1 MTPSD
6 LAVWIQT
13 IVIVVSFG
21 LAYRQ
26 FIRWREEIIGSK
38 QIDLAIQIGKNAIRV
53 REGFKSARSPFGTSL
68 KRNPDITPEEMEQLQ
83 IEHQEREADLRV
95 RSILDPLAQ
104 LEELV
109 WEASF
114 IFETEFDTDL
124 KKYMQAY
131 WVLFK
136 DFTGAL
142 WLRLDGRLKATDPK
156 YLVVYLSEP
165 KEDDFGLKIAEI
177 TEQFLELVK
186 KTTKP
191 AKQIPYEP
199 SAEWRNAS

>member
-53 REGFKSARSPFGTSL
+53 REGFKSARSPFKTSL

-83 IEHQEREADLRV
+83 IEHQEREADLRT
-95 RSILDPLAQ
+95 RLKTSPQSCRMGRLISIL
-104 LEELV
+104 
-109 WEASF
+109 
-114 IFETEFDTDL
+114 
-124 KKYMQAY
+124 
-131 WVLFK
+131 
-136 DFTGAL
+136 
-142 WLRLDGRLKATDPK
+142 RL
-156 YLVVYLSEP
+156 Y
-165 KEDDFGLKIAEI
+165 F
-177 TEQFLELVK
+177 
-186 KTTKP
+186 
-191 AKQIPYEP
+191 
-199 SAEWRNAS
+199 